1 MPKSNAGWVTSALAV
16 YTKDL
21 RQELRSRYGMSTILM
36 FGITTLTVVSFSFG
50 QSGLPSKV
58 MAALYWIVMFFSAMS
73 GLAQVFVREEESG
86 TAMALRLSA
95 EPEAV
100 FAGKY
105 GFNLSLLAIMTAVIT
120 PIFLI
125 FNDVPPGWG
134 GLQFGLMVSLGIVG
148 LCGGTTLVAAII
160 SRAAVRGALF
170 AVLAFPILIPL
181 LFVLIS
187 GTDKALSALPLGEM
201 LAELQ
206 FLFAYA
212 VVMTTGSVMLF
223 RFVWSD

>member
-1 MPKSNAGWVTSALAV
+1 MPRSNANLVTSSLAV
-16 YTKDL
+16 YSKDL
-21 RQELRSRYGMSTILM
+21 RQELRSRYGLSTILM

-50 QSGLPSKV
+50 QLGLPSKV

-73 GLAQVFVREEESG
+73 GLAQIFVREEESG

-100 FAGKY
+100 FIGKY
-105 GFNLSLLAIMTAVIT
+105 VFNLSLLLAMAIVVT

-125 FNDVPPGWG
+125 FNDVPVGFS
-134 GLQFGLMVSLGIVG
+134 GLQFGLFVILGIIG

-160 SRAAVRGALF
+160 SRAAIRGALF

-187 GTDKALSALPLGEM
+187 GTDKAFSALPLGEVQ
-201 LAELQ
+201 AELQ
-206 FLFAYA
+206 FLVAYA
-212 VVMTTGSVMLF
+212 VVVTTGSVMLF